1 MRRPNPILTSLLAA
15 LALVGCDAAAVDG
28 SYQGEPLF
36 TVSGW
41 VRVESLDGPLEQRG
55 RLRMAVLWASPE
67 WGSPRFDVI
76 TSVAERVDASGSFPA
91 RYELTLY
98 APPADSLIRP
108 DAVPSGDAYAVG
120 VLAAFEDAN
129 DDGRWDSGA
138 ERLIGAVMNTAIV
151 YAPSEGTPSEVVY
164 ALPGTFPAGYSLAV
178 VNADPATCNDA
189 GQAELIYQPTREA
202 DLTVNMAFPFEAALD
217 LDCDGSQAEWL
228 SFCPM
233 LFEVHEL
240 CVGGIDISSGDP
252 MMCDLCAPFLPPAD
266 ADADACD
273 AWLWRCHEQMA
284 IEECEPEWAR
294 CRSEA
299 AAAACDDRVCICDTL
314 VKGCLGSGQPSEDCT
329 GFHSECLAF

>member
-1 MRRPNPILTSLLAA
+1 MRPPNPILTSLLTA

-76 TSVAERVDASGSFPA
+76 SSVAERVDASGSFPA

-108 DAVPSGDAYAVG
+108 GADPSGDAYAVG

-151 YAPSEGTPSEVVY
+151 YAPPGASSPQVVY
-164 ALPGTFPAGYSLAV
+164 RLSGTFPPGYSLAA
-178 VNADPATCNDA
+178 VNADPMTCNDV
-189 GQAELIYQPTREA
+189 GQAELIYQPTAVA

-233 LFEVHEL
+233 LLEVHEL
-240 CVGGIDISSGDP
+240 CAGGIDISSGDP
-252 MMCDLCAPFLPPAD
+252 MMCDLCAPFLPPEGAD
-266 ADADACD
+266 GAACD
-273 AWLWRCHEQMA
+273 AWLWGCHEQMA

-299 AAAACDDRVCICDTL
+299 GAQVCDDRMCICNTL
-314 VKGCLGSGQPSEDCT
+314 VDGCLIEGNDPPLCT
-329 GFHSECLAF
+329 AMRDECMAY